1 VSVKRLLLTGI
12 LALMA
17 SSAHAEHLTFT
28 TESYPPY
35 SFISSTGKPSGV
47 GVDLVDAIMRASS
60 VKASYTIE
68 VMPWARALA
77 LAETSKDH
85 CVFAAA
91 RTKER
96 EKSFQWVTPFF
107 SDINLLVALKSS
119 PVEARTIEQAK
130 KYTVSTQRGDYTQG
144 LLKEQGFE
152 KIDVS
157 ANFETSLA
165 KLMAG
170 RIDLIPMS
178 ESVYNKLIRD
188 GAQLRRLM
196 IFSEQKLGIA
206 CNREISPDLIA
217 RMQAALDTLR
227 STGEQD
233 RILRK
238 YGLMPPR

>member
-1 VSVKRLLLTGI
+1 
-12 LALMA
+12 
-17 SSAHAEHLTFT
+17 
-28 TESYPPY
+28 
-35 SFISSTGKPSGV
+35 
-47 GVDLVDAIMRASS
+47 MRASS

-96 EKSFQWVTPFF
+96 EKTFQWVTPFF

-119 PVEARTIEQAK
+119 PVDARTIEQARR
-130 KYTVSTQRGDYTQG
+130 YTVSTQRGDYTQS
-144 LLKEQGFE
+144 LLKDKGFE

-178 ESVYNKLIRD
+178 ESVYNKLIRE
-188 GAQLRRLM
+188 GAELRRLM

-227 STGEQD
+227 SSGEQD